1 MRISRRSNKNQNQ
14 KGFLDHKQR
23 VSYNIIM
30 INTAYKHE
38 ELLIS
43 EIKDKIY
50 KTIKPGLNINIFRL
64 YVLQYLMLL
73 EDQLSPNR
81 NKYLSK

>member
-1 MRISRRSNKNQNQ
+1 
-14 KGFLDHKQR
+14 
-23 VSYNIIM
+23 M

-38 ELLIS
+38 ELFIS

-50 KTIKPGLNINIFRL
+50 KTTKPGLNINIFRL